1 MQPRGNPKFFDVAR
15 PSQMNPSSTSR
26 PVIVGHRP
34 MMVDPM
40 VRGGATPSP
49 QPVDPLPAPQ
59 PAPPAHV
66 AKVIAVSDEVK
77 KDLDIDVDIATSA
90 SSTLAPAFESG
101 LGEVKSPEEP
111 SAMTPEPSPPTQRQ
125 PSPEKNPV
133 FSTNLAA
140 PPQPVAQLSQVEPD
154 LSRLPHMPV
163 SHMPVTSSG
172 RIKNFLLWSFV
183 FIFLLAFG
191 GYLAIDAGLVSSNID
206 LPFHI
211 FNGQS

>member
-15 PSQMNPSSTSR
+15 PNQINPSSTSR

-40 VRGGATPSP
+40 VRGGVTPSSP
-49 QPVDPLPAPQ
+49 PLVDPLPAPP

-66 AKVIAVSDEVK
+66 AKVITVSDEVK
-77 KDLDIDVDIATSA
+77 KDLGLEVANATSA
-90 SSTLAPAFESG
+90 SSTLAPAFASG

-111 SAMTPEPSPPTQRQ
+111 PAMTPEPTPAQQLP
-125 PSPEKNPV
+125 PEKNPK

-140 PPQPVAQLSQVEPD
+140 PPEAVAPLPRVEPD
-154 LSRLPHMPV
+154 LSHLPHIPV
-163 SHMPVTSSG
+163 SHMPATSSG
-172 RIKNFLLWSFV
+172 RVKSFLLWSFV
-183 FIFLLAFG
+183 LMFLLAFG
-191 GYLAIDAGLVSSNID
+191 GYLAIDAGLVSSSID

-211 FNGQS
+211 FNSQS